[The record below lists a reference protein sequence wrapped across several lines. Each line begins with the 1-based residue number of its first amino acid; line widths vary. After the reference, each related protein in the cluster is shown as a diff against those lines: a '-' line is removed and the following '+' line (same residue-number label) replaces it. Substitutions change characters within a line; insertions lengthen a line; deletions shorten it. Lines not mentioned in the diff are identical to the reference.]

1 MPVEG
6 EEVEVNEVEEEMK
19 VEDTGGEE
27 VEVEGEE
34 VVEVD
39 TTEEKG
45 AEVGRAAGKVTGTDE
60 TGRVGTEEVVEEA
73 TGASV
78 VRASTGGEVVVA

>member
-1 MPVEG
+1 VG
-6 EEVEVNEVEEEMK
+6 EEVEVGEAEGKMK

-39 TTEEKG
+39 ATEKEG

-60 TGRVGTEEVVEEA
+60 TGRVGAEEVVVEA

-78 VRASTGGEVVVA
+78 AGASTGSEVVVA

>member
-1 MPVEG
+1 MGVEG

-34 VVEVD
+34 VVEVG

-45 AEVGRAAGKVTGTDE
+45 AEVGRAAGGSTDE
-60 TGRVGTEEVVEEA
+60 GLYIDAQPNPSSQFTQLRCRCGRK
-73 TGASV
+73 
-78 VRASTGGEVVVA
+78 

>member
-1 MPVEG
+1 VVEG

-34 VVEVD
+34 VVEVG

-45 AEVGRAAGKVTGTDE
+45 AEVGRAAGKVTGADE
-60 TGRVGTEEVVEEA
+60 TRRVGAEEVVVEA

-78 VRASTGGEVVVA
+78 TGTFSGAEVVVT